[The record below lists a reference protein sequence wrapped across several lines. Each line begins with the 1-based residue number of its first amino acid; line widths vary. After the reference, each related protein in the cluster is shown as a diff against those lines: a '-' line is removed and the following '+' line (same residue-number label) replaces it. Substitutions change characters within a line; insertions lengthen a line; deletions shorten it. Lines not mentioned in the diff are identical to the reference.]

1 MCLGALLLLLF
12 CFIDFSTNQLRQLED
27 IRGSH
32 RSPKSSS
39 YASTP
44 SSGTLTSDGGHVS
57 SVDFSPKSLEKHC
70 RPIDD
75 VIMEI
80 ELKGTLIQR
89 LVHVEDRV
97 VKLCL
102 QLEGEFEAEKR
113 REEQSAEKKPK
124 KKGLKQRINSWV
136 KGSKRHKGRTK
147 Q

>member
-1 MCLGALLLLLF
+1 MAVATEEP
-12 CFIDFSTNQLRQLED
+12 IFSRLDRLDNILRQLED

-97 VKLCL
+97 VKL
-102 QLEGEFEAEKR
+102 EGEFEAEKR